1 MIRVRVPKGLE
12 VLLLIISGSEAEKGM
27 LILTF
32 LISIE
37 KEFGR
42 LSVNIPEDARN
53 KIEAIHELRRLID
66 RYSGMGTGD
75 DAAQLYREFMAN
87 KNLFLSF
94 LGELSG
100 NGEPLEYAILERVAV
115 GAATR
120 DGFIKSHLKA
130 AFKDN
135 GFVNSFWWLRIL
147 AESIIKCNTHP
158 VRYPDGQALRTTDGR
173 RTGGDHDD
181 EGEQLLGAADRP
193 DAAPSPFDHHPRTG
207 ALCGLARSSYGSGL
221 YACSVRRPRRRP
233 ACPARSLQVS
243 QTLQTGQRHRAL
255 RCGPA
260 LPGAGLVA
268 LADRGHTQAHVAR

>member
-94 LGELSG
+94 FG
-100 NGEPLEYAILERVAV
+100 R
-115 GAATR
+115 
-120 DGFIKSHLKA
+120 
-130 AFKDN
+130 AFRK
-135 GFVNSFWWLRIL
+135 RRT
-147 AESIIKCNTHP
+147 AR
-158 VRYPDGQALRTTDGR
+158 VRYSRARRGR
-173 RTGGDHDD
+173 RRN
-181 EGEQLLGAADRP
+181 ARRFYKK
-193 DAAPSPFDHHPRTG
+193 PSKGRI
-207 ALCGLARSSYGSGL
+207 
-221 YACSVRRPRRRP
+221 
-233 ACPARSLQVS
+233 
-243 QTLQTGQRHRAL
+243 
-255 RCGPA
+255 
-260 LPGAGLVA
+260 
-268 LADRGHTQAHVAR
+268 

>member
-37 KEFGR
+37 KEFGH

-100 NGEPLEYAILERVAV
+100 NGEPLESAILERVAV

-135 GFVNSFWWLRIL
+135 GFVNSFWWLRIFHL
-147 AESIIKCNTHP
+147 MHPKGVHNVLKLLKESGNSQAGTIVSEAKNAGKAQSSRGGKKRAESYEEAKDKFLKAWKSWEPKKGKKT
-158 VRYPDGQALRTTDGR
+158 QAAFLEEHGEDAFLPLKLGPEAMSRLIGR
-173 RTGGDHDD
+173 RR
-181 EGEQLLGAADRP
+181 L
-193 DAAPSPFDHHPRTG
+193 
-207 ALCGLARSSYGSGL
+207 
-221 YACSVRRPRRRP
+221 
-233 ACPARSLQVS
+233 
-243 QTLQTGQRHRAL
+243 
-255 RCGPA
+255 
-260 LPGAGLVA
+260 
-268 LADRGHTQAHVAR
+268 

>member
-100 NGEPLEYAILERVAV
+100 NGEPLESAILERVAV

-120 DGFIKSHLKA
+120 DGFIKSHLRK
-130 AFKDN
+130 
-135 GFVNSFWWLRIL
+135 
-147 AESIIKCNTHP
+147 H
-158 VRYPDGQALRTTDGR
+158 
-173 RTGGDHDD
+173 
-181 EGEQLLGAADRP
+181 
-193 DAAPSPFDHHPRTG
+193 
-207 ALCGLARSSYGSGL
+207 
-221 YACSVRRPRRRP
+221 
-233 ACPARSLQVS
+233 
-243 QTLQTGQRHRAL
+243 
-255 RCGPA
+255 
-260 LPGAGLVA
+260 
-268 LADRGHTQAHVAR
+268 

>member
-87 KNLFLSF
+87 KNLFL
-94 LGELSG
+94 
-100 NGEPLEYAILERVAV
+100 
-115 GAATR
+115 
-120 DGFIKSHLKA
+120 D
-130 AFKDN
+130 
-135 GFVNSFWWLRIL
+135 L
-147 AESIIKCNTHP
+147 AP
-158 VRYPDGQALRTTDGR
+158 V
-173 RTGGDHDD
+173 
-181 EGEQLLGAADRP
+181 
-193 DAAPSPFDHHPRTG
+193 S
-207 ALCGLARSSYGSGL
+207 CSS
-221 YACSVRRPRRRP
+221 
-233 ACPARSLQVS
+233 
-243 QTLQTGQRHRAL
+243 
-255 RCGPA
+255 
-260 LPGAGLVA
+260 
-268 LADRGHTQAHVAR
+268 

>member
-100 NGEPLEYAILERVAV
+100 NGEPLESAILERVAV

-135 GFVNSFWWLRIL
+135 GFVNSFWWLRIFHL
-147 AESIIKCNTHP
+147 MHP
-158 VRYPDGQALRTTDGR
+158 KGVHNVLK
-173 RTGGDHDD
+173 
-181 EGEQLLGAADRP
+181 L
-193 DAAPSPFDHHPRTG
+193 
-207 ALCGLARSSYGSGL
+207 
-221 YACSVRRPRRRP
+221 
-233 ACPARSLQVS
+233 
-243 QTLQTGQRHRAL
+243 
-255 RCGPA
+255 
-260 LPGAGLVA
+260 
-268 LADRGHTQAHVAR
+268 